1 MNTKSG
7 GFLKK
12 VTGDIHSQIHSNK
25 KSYINIYLEKKS
37 PTWSNVKFALLHFS
51 TQLASQT
58 VPQNVSFDPG
68 IPIKPTHKGKH
79 GRE

>member
-37 PTWSNVKFALLHFS
+37 PT
-51 TQLASQT
+51 
-58 VPQNVSFDPG
+58 
-68 IPIKPTHKGKH
+68 
-79 GRE
+79 